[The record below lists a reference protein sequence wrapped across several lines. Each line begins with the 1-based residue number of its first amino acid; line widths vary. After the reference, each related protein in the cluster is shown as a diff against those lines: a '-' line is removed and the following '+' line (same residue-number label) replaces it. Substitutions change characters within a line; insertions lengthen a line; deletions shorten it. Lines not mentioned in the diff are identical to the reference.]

1 MKNKALDII
10 SKIIALCLC
19 FVLFVMICM
28 YIGLLIGPK
37 LITKENVSTMINEV
51 DIKEVLTTNKSD
63 SLDKLY
69 TIADNNNVDRQIVD
83 GIINSHEFKTL
94 ISEYYG
100 DVAEYLSSGVEGTT
114 ITADKIVQTVDDVLD
129 RTSNELGITLTEEQ
143 RDNILTEVEEN
154 STEIAKVFP
163 TYDEMKQEIG
173 EDDINI
179 IRVLLG
185 DTSKTVLLVMII
197 IVVLIIAVIRWSVY
211 RFAIWTGVTTALA
224 GGIFIAIGGLG
235 NMAMNVITQEE
246 SATAIINLLKDSIFG
261 IFVNYGLVTLVIGV
275 IQMIYYFVMR
285 NKLKEKNT

>member
-83 GIINSHEFKTL
+83 GIINSNEFKTL

-100 DVAEYLSSGVEGTT
+100 DVVEYLSSGVEGTT
-114 ITADKIVQTVDDVLD
+114 ITADKIVKTVDDVLD

-235 NMAMNVITQEE
+235 NMAMNVIMQEE

>member
-83 GIINSHEFKTL
+83 GIINSNEFKIL

-100 DVAEYLSSGVEGTT
+100 DVAEYLSSGVEVTT

-129 RTSNELGITLTEEQ
+129 RTSSELGITLTEEQ

-235 NMAMNVITQEE
+235 NMAMNVIMQEE